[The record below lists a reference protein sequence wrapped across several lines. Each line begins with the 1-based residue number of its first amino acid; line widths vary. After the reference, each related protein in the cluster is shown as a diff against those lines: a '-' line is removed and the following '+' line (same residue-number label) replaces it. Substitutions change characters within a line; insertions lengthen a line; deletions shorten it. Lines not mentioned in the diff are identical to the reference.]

1 MKQLPQA
8 PRYLTRAEVNAN
20 RIQAAVRRRFTRVQN
35 RAKLQTEVS
44 QQFPFV
50 VYLAPERHLH
60 IDRFAIRQWFVS
72 QLITVYEPSI
82 DNRDKARV
90 MFDDTWRV
98 FRFARET
105 DSVLFE
111 MFWC

>member
-1 MKQLPQA
+1 MKQAPQA
-8 PRYLTRAEVNAN
+8 PRYLSRNEVLAN
-20 RIQAAVRRRFTRVQN
+20 RIAAAKQRRITRIRSRANLQA
-35 RAKLQTEVS
+35 EVAP
-44 QQFPFV
+44 QFPFV
-50 VYLAPERHLH
+50 VNLSPERHH
-60 IDRFAIRQWFVS
+60 QIDRFAIRQWFVS

>member
-8 PRYLTRAEVNAN
+8 PRYLSRGEVAAN

-50 VYLAPERHLH
+50 VYLSPERHLH

-72 QLITVYEPSI
+72 QLRSEAVHSCAKSCKITDRSLTTVP
-82 DNRDKARV
+82 V
-90 MFDDTWRV
+90 CG
-98 FRFARET
+98 
-105 DSVLFE
+105 LFGT
-111 MFWC
+111 

>member
-1 MKQLPQA
+1 MKQPPQA
-8 PRYLTRAEVNAN
+8 PRYLSRNEVLAN
-20 RIQAAVRRRFTRVQN
+20 RIAAAKQRRITRIRSRANLQA
-35 RAKLQTEVS
+35 EVAR
-44 QQFPFV
+44 QFPFV
-50 VYLAPERHLH
+50 VNLAPERHH
-60 IDRFAIRQWFVS
+60 TIDRFAIRQWFVS

-98 FRFARET
+98 FRFSRET

-111 MFWC
+111 LFWC